1 MTEAQFLALFAALF
15 ALVPLYIIVRIGFD
29 CFEHVRKRAHK

>member
-1 MTEAQFLALFAALF
+1 MTEVPAWVPYTPFAGLA
-15 ALVPLYIIVRIGFD
+15 LYIIVRIGFD